1 MEDMIYSLGLIYY
14 KYDKKTKTLFYDA
27 NHSAK
32 TIESELFK
40 ITYHLC
46 KKDVDFK
53 VLKDKSIRFGFSK
66 LPLKEKIKTYIKD
79 FKHKKI

>member
-1 MEDMIYSLGLIYY
+1 MEDIICSMDLIYY
-14 KYDKKTKTLFYDA
+14 KYDKKTNTLFYDS
-27 NHSAK
+27 NYSIK
-32 TIESELFK
+32 VIESEFFK

-46 KKDVDFK
+46 KKNVDYK

-79 FKHKKI
+79 FKYKK